1 MPKQITFNKFL
12 VKYTVIVSVIT
23 WIISAQLRTL
33 SIVLINVLIEPL
45 FSFDL
50 NNDGEPDLKQ
60 LEKYVMKSMGFKFPL
75 GKLLLE
81 ILKTI
86 ITIVI
91 VYYGVIAIAKH
102 TDLLKL

>member
-1 MPKQITFNKFL
+1 MVKQITFNKFL
-12 VKYTVIVSVIT
+12 VKYAVVVSVIT

-60 LEKYVMKSMGFKFPL
+60 LEKYVVPTFTKKIFSHL
-75 GKLLLE
+75 
-81 ILKTI
+81 TI
-86 ITIVI
+86 
-91 VYYGVIAIAKH
+91 
-102 TDLLKL
+102 

>member
-1 MPKQITFNKFL
+1 MVKQITFNKFL
-12 VKYTVIVSVIT
+12 VKYTVVVSVIT

-33 SIVLINVLIEPL
+33 SAVLINVIIEPL
-45 FSFDL
+45 FSIDL

-86 ITIVI
+86 VTIVM
-91 VYYGVIAIAKH
+91 VYFGVMAITKH
-102 TDLLKL
+102 TDLLKI